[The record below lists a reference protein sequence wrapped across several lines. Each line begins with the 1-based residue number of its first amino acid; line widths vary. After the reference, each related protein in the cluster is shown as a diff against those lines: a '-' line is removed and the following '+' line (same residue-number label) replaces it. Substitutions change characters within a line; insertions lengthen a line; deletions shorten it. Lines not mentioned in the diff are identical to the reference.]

1 MQVVL
6 VDDEP
11 LILKGMQRVLRQG
24 VDGVVIRSFESG
36 EKALSALGE
45 APCDVIITDMRM
57 PVMDGAT
64 LLERVHS
71 MHPGTIRVVLTGDCD
86 DRTVLRVTPHMH
98 QFLAK
103 PCPPELLSDTVKRA
117 SAMRTLLRN
126 DRLWKALGAIS
137 RLPSLPAVYLE
148 LQTTLADPRAS
159 SAAIARVVERDAAL
173 VAKLLQ
179 IGNSTYFGAV
189 RAVVTVEEAVRRVG
203 VRLLQGLALS
213 LAVFEAA
220 RKEALPAWVDID
232 AMQARALKRLELVR
246 RFGHDHDELML
257 SALLAEVGVLAL
269 ATCAADATAEIGA
282 RVDAGMALVDAETEI
297 VGVTHAEIGAY
308 LLGIWGLPLSVV
320 EGVAYLHRPG
330 DSVAA
335 DKTPLVRL
343 HVAAQVA
350 AEQPLDE
357 ERLAAAGLLE
367 QARAIEAELCRGE

>member
-11 LILKGMQRVLRQG
+11 LILRGMQRVLRQG
-24 VDGVVIRSFESG
+24 VAGVVIRSFESG

-45 APCDVIITDMRM
+45 LPCDVIITDMRM
-57 PVMDGAT
+57 PVMDGAA
-64 LLERVHS
+64 LLERVHTL
-71 MHPGTIRVVLTGDCD
+71 HPGTVRIVLTGDCD

-126 DRLWKALGAIS
+126 DKLWKALGSIS
-137 RLPSLPAVYLE
+137 RLPSLPAIYLE

-159 SAAIARVVERDAAL
+159 SGTIAHVVERDAAL
-173 VAKLLQ
+173 TTKLLQ

-220 RKEALPAWVDID
+220 RKEALPSWVDLD
-232 AMQARALKRLELVR
+232 GMQARALKRLELVR
-246 RFGHDHDELML
+246 RLGHDHDDLVL
-257 SALLAEVGVLAL
+257 SALLADVGVLAL
-269 ATCAADATAEIGA
+269 AACAPEAAAEIGA
-282 RVDAGMALVDAETEI
+282 RVQDGMALADAETEI

-320 EGVAYLHRPG
+320 EGVAWQFHPG
-330 DSVAA
+330 ESVAY

-343 HVAAQVA
+343 HVAVCLA
-350 AEQPLDE
+350 AGLPLDE
-357 ERLAAAGLLE
+357 PGLTAAGLFE
-367 QARAIEAELCRGE
+367 VARAIEAELRAAG